1 MSLRH
6 KPHKEDRAL
15 LFIGDGFDEKEALNC
30 LYALRDAGLGVD
42 LVGLVPG
49 LITGDRGLT
58 VQGDLTLDQIT
69 PEDDYARLIIA
80 GGRSCATAL
89 LADPRVHRI
98 IDAAQGRNA
107 QIVALA
113 SAAPV
118 VTHLLPPSLAV
129 VPAPGQTLSAFL
141 RTLIAQVLFKERFWG
156 DNR

>member
-1 MSLRH
+1 MPLRY
-6 KPHKEDRAL
+6 KPKKEDRAL
-15 LFIGDGFDEKEALNC
+15 LFISDGFDEKEALNC

-49 LITGDRGLT
+49 LITGDRGLI
-58 VQGDLTLDQIT
+58 VQGDLPLDQIA
-69 PEDDYARLIIA
+69 PDDDYARIIIA
-80 GGRSCATAL
+80 GGRNCASAL

-98 IDAAQGRNA
+98 VDAAQRRDA

-118 VTHLLPPSLAV
+118 VKLLLPSSRPV

-141 RTLIAQVLFKERFWG
+141 RTLIAQMLF
-156 DNR
+156 